1 MFTCTVDA
9 LVMRQLKIDWFEI
22 KALKLQA
29 VFDNTTC
36 LIIPP
41 VLYIIPASTLYTTLS
56 IVHNDINLDIITC
69 TTCILQGCR
78 LRNTE
83 WMYGLVVYAG
93 HDTKLV
99 KNSGKCTTCIVHAIM
114 TFYSINYMYM

>member
-1 MFTCTVDA
+1 M
-9 LVMRQLKIDWFEI
+9 
-22 KALKLQA
+22 
-29 VFDNTTC
+29 
-36 LIIPP
+36 
-41 VLYIIPASTLYTTLS
+41 TLLLTLLH
-56 IVHNDINLDIITC
+56 VHV
-69 TTCILQGCR
+69 LQGCR

-99 KNSGKCTTCIVHAIM
+99 KNSGKCTICIVHAIM